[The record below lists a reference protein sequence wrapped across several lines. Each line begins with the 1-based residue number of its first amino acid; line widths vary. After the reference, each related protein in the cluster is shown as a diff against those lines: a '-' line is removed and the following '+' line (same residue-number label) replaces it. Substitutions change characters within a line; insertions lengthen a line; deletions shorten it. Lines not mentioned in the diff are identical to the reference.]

1 MGHTIICSP
10 ILFEVAMNKVY
21 VSIIL
26 SLLVGCSSDVNTT
39 AYKFNRICDS
49 FEVLSKD
56 DKLAELSA
64 EERDL
69 YIFND
74 ISDLKAD
81 SVARTAWIYARY
93 VVPVEERYAM
103 FKAAVDSVENGDW
116 SCLAMK
122 ELAPLRHCICEEENA
137 NDIKLPEPTMLE
149 DADF

>member
-1 MGHTIICSP
+1 
-10 ILFEVAMNKVY
+10 MNKVY
-21 VSIIL
+21 VSIIV
-26 SLLVGCSSDVNTT
+26 SLLFGCSSDVNTT

-81 SVARTAWIYARY
+81 SVARTAWIYARF

-122 ELAPLRHCICEEENA
+122 ELAPTLNIAYVEENP
-137 NDIKLPEPTMLE
+137 NDIDLPEPVLLK